1 MTQDQINKICALFCG
16 LEYQEGWWCEK
27 CQSFVDG
34 RQVTY
39 QENHETCGYPVIY
52 KMVDFSPSSPDWWTL
67 WDKVTT
73 WEHYDRFRKF
83 VQDRLKR
90 ENINDMSW
98 FEIYLVNN
106 LPSNLVAYLRYAFDN
121 GLHPELFKVECPCPP
136 EYQGDKETVRVCPY
150 CGGSGTIDTPLAKA
164 VKEGK

>member
-52 KMVDFSPSSPDWWTL
+52 KMVDFSPRSPDWWTL
-67 WDKVTT
+67 WDRVTGDKEFYKQLYIKYGFQSIVGT
-73 WEHYDRFRKF
+73 IDF
-83 VQDRLKR
+83 
-90 ENINDMSW
+90 
-98 FEIYLVNN
+98 VNN
-106 LPSNLVAYLRYAFDN
+106 LHENVCDYLRYALDN
-121 GLHPELFKVECPCPP
+121 GLHQELFKGKCPKHDSYEIVECY
-136 EYQGDKETVRVCPY
+136 YQHDCEMECAGT
-150 CGGSGTIDTPLAKA
+150 GTIDTPLARA
-164 VKEGK
+164 VKEVKE